1 MSESTGRSAPDADS
15 ARVAEL
21 GYEQELKR
29 EFGFFHAFAISFAD
43 TSLIVA
49 FYGVFALSLG
59 AAGPTFFWGLL
70 VVLVFQLLV
79 ALVLGEVAS
88 IWPLAGGIYQWTRQ
102 QTGAKAGWFAAWAYW
117 WTMVFAMSTCAYAA
131 ASFILPGLGV
141 TDASKGA
148 YIGLSVVIALI
159 GLAIN
164 SIAQSILKFF
174 VSLLLFAELTTTLVL
189 AIVLFFFYRVNP
201 FSTLLHSFNTGAGG
215 FHWLWIGWLGAVAFM
230 GWTFLGFDAAGSIAE
245 EVHDP
250 ARNVP
255 RAIVGVMISIGIIT
269 VFVTLASILAI
280 PDISAAMTGNIA
292 DPVIQTVT
300 FHLGSGWEK
309 PVLLL
314 IAMGFIGSMVALHTA
329 GSRALYSLGRDRL
342 IPGSSFFTKLT
353 PSRKLP
359 VAALAF
365 TSLVAIL
372 VLLINIGAEK
382 VFSTLLTIAVAGF
395 FIAYAFPI
403 MSQAILQ
410 RQGRHVA
417 GPFTLGKW
425 SKAVTLIASVWIVL
439 ELINVWWPRYPDL
452 PWYQNWGV
460 LLVTV
465 ILTVVGFIA
474 YAFAPRHEMSGGGP
488 AEAPAPQDVTTVPDA
503 TMSE

>member
-1 MSESTGRSAPDADS
+1 MSDSTGRPVPDADA

-21 GYEQELKR
+21 GYTQELKR

-141 TDASKGA
+141 TDASKGT

-255 RAIVGVMISIGIIT
+255 RAIVGVMISIGAIT
-269 VFVTLASILAI
+269 VFVTMASILAI
-280 PDISAAMTGNIA
+280 PDIPAAMTGNIA

-329 GSRALYSLGRDRL
+329 GSRALYSLGRDRPDPRFRL
-342 IPGSSFFTKLT
+342 LHQA
-353 PSRKLP
+353 LP
-359 VAALAF
+359 EPQASGGV
-365 TSLVAIL
+365 
-372 VLLINIGAEK
+372 IG
-382 VFSTLLTIAVAGF
+382 V
-395 FIAYAFPI
+395 
-403 MSQAILQ
+403 
-410 RQGRHVA
+410 HVA
-417 GPFTLGKW
+417 GRDP
-425 SKAVTLIASVWIVL
+425 
-439 ELINVWWPRYPDL
+439 
-452 PWYQNWGV
+452 
-460 LLVTV
+460 
-465 ILTVVGFIA
+465 
-474 YAFAPRHEMSGGGP
+474 GP
-488 AEAPAPQDVTTVPDA
+488 ADQHRRREGVQHAPDDRGRRVLHLVRVPDHLA
-503 TMSE
+503 GDPAAAGPSRRRPVHAREVEQGGDADRLGVDRPRADQRLVAAVPRSALVPELGSAARHRDPHRRRRHRLRLPTA